1 MAEGQPS
8 PEDYKARWEIG
19 WRRGRGD
26 AITWAFILIWAGVVF
41 LAEHLGWV
49 ANYTWWNNWAVILG
63 GAGVILV
70 IRGVARLASKDPLM
84 RRSGSLI
91 VGLIFIGVCL
101 GMITSW
107 SIIWPLVLIGV
118 GLLIIV
124 ESLLFRK
131 S

>member
-1 MAEGQPS
+1 MNIPPASQQSAPS
-8 PEDYKARWEIG
+8 L
-19 WRRGRGD
+19 RRPWSLYLF
-26 AITWAFILIWAGVVF
+26 ITWAFILIWAGVVF

-49 ANYTWWNNWAVILG
+49 ANYTWWNTWAVILG

-70 IRGVARLASKDPLM
+70 IRGIVRLTSSDPLM
-84 RRSGSLI
+84 RRNGSLI
-91 VGLIFIGVCL
+91 VGLVFIGVCL

-118 GLLIIV
+118 GLLIII
-124 ESLLFRK
+124 ESLFFRR

>member
-41 LAEHLGWV
+41 LGEHLGWV

-70 IRGVARLASKDPLM
+70 IRGVARLAASDPLM
-84 RRSGSLI
+84 RRGGSLI
-91 VGLIFIGVCL
+91 LGLIFIGVCL

-118 GLLIIV
+118 GLLILV